1 MVLDVTSLFRL
12 GVSRS
17 GIGSDDTTGDAMK
30 VFRALVIGAL
40 ATAAAT
46 FSFADIAQAQ
56 QKNTLRVV
64 MHTGLRAIDPFITSA
79 YIARDYGYLVYDT
92 LFSTDE
98 ALKVQPQMV
107 EKYEASA
114 DKLVWT
120 FTLRSG
126 LKFHDGAPVTTAD
139 VISSLTRWG
148 KVDSMGQTLFTFVK
162 ELKAVDQNTFQIVL
176 SEPYGL
182 VLESL
187 GKQSSN
193 VPFIMPKRVADTPA
207 TQAIT
212 ETIGSGPFR
221 LLNDEWR
228 PGVKA
233 AFEKF
238 ADYKPR
244 SEPPSGLAGG
254 KVAKVDRVEWVVI
267 GDPQTTMNALLR
279 NEIDVWEMPP
289 HDLLPAL
296 KADRNLVVKD
306 RNPLAHV
313 SLLRFNSAQPPF
325 NNPKLREV
333 VLNAIYQDDYLLAQV
348 GDKEYYKT
356 CAAIFGCSAP
366 YESDKGAVHL
376 KKPDINKAKQML
388 KDAGYKGEKVVILQ
402 PTDVAIVAP
411 LGPVTAQ
418 ALRNIGMNVD
428 LQTMD
433 WLTMLQRRTNTG
445 PVEQGGWSIFHTA
458 QAVADLMNPVSNNYI
473 RGKGVTDGGF
483 FGWPE
488 DAEMERLRAA
498 FARETD
504 PAKQKALAQAAHD
517 RAYERLPYIPLGLYI
532 QPPAYRKNVSGWV
545 QAPAMVFWNVEK
557 K

>member
-1 MVLDVTSLFRL
+1 
-12 GVSRS
+12 
-17 GIGSDDTTGDAMK
+17 MK
-30 VFRALVIGAL
+30 LLRAIVIGAI

-46 FSFADIAQAQ
+46 FTYVGAAVAQ
-56 QKNTLRVV
+56 QKTTLRVV
-64 MHTGLRAIDPFITSA
+64 MHTGLRVIDPFISSA

-107 EKYEASA
+107 EKYEASG
-114 DKLVWT
+114 DKLTWT

-244 SEPPSGLAGG
+244 SEAPSGLAGG

-296 KADRNLVVKD
+296 KADRNVVVKD

-313 SLLRFNSAQPPF
+313 SLLRFNSAVPPF
-325 NNPKLREV
+325 NNPKIREV
-333 VLNAIYQDDYLLAQV
+333 VLNSIFQEDYLLAQV

-366 YESDKGAVHL
+366 FESDKGAVHL

-433 WLTMLQRRTNTG
+433 WLTMLQRRANTG
-445 PVEQGGWSIFHTA
+445 PVEQGGWGIFHTA

-473 RGKGVTDGGF
+473 RGKGVNDGGF

-488 DAEMERLRAA
+488 DAEMEKLRAA
-498 FARETD
+498 FARELD